1 MRTKTIPDCSSI
13 VLSKI
18 ENMVFMSAL
27 VFSTFAS
34 HFTPDKLNIAWK
46 ALLIGFIV
54 IFISIPISYITS
66 RFCTKDEYLKNIYT
80 YGLAFSNFG
89 FVGTAVVNALY
100 PEIFMEYIIF
110 VLPFWIMIYSWG
122 IPCLLMP
129 MDKTQSRVKSGLK
142 NMINPMFIAM
152 IAGIIV
158 GLTQV
163 PMPSFITRAASSL
176 SDCMAV
182 CAMLITG
189 ITAAQINLKSAFTN
203 KNIYL
208 LTFLRLVALPL
219 IGLGVLFFIPIS
231 YSLKLCAICALSMPL
246 GLNTVVVPGAYG
258 KDTTEAAGMAL
269 VSHLFGC
276 FTIPLIFML
285 FDMLMK

>member
-1 MRTKTIPDCSSI
+1 MAILFSIIIIGYVLMRTKTIPDCSSI

-110 VLPFWIMIYSWG
+110 VLPFVTSFLLILWNSSTYDFVEIILIALINWSNVDSSQYAFLKHSIS
-122 IPCLLMP
+122 IPP
-129 MDKTQSRVKSGLK
+129 V
-142 NMINPMFIAM
+142 NA
-152 IAGIIV
+152 
-158 GLTQV
+158 
-163 PMPSFITRAASSL
+163 
-176 SDCMAV
+176 
-182 CAMLITG
+182 
-189 ITAAQINLKSAFTN
+189 
-203 KNIYL
+203 
-208 LTFLRLVALPL
+208 
-219 IGLGVLFFIPIS
+219 
-231 YSLKLCAICALSMPL
+231 
-246 GLNTVVVPGAYG
+246 
-258 KDTTEAAGMAL
+258 
-269 VSHLFGC
+269 
-276 FTIPLIFML
+276 
-285 FDMLMK
+285 